1 MSEFDLLLRDYVV
14 TLMVTLGCCFAV
26 GLVNVIFRRYAGHN
40 MWRAPV
46 EEERF
51 LTWRLETDL
60 EDDEEEWQ

>member
-1 MSEFDLLLRDYVV
+1 
-14 TLMVTLGCCFAV
+14 MVTLGCCFAV